1 MATASA
7 TVDSKAEL
15 TALLEQWER
24 EQQGNTQ
31 ELINILTK
39 ISELVEK
46 ETEVYHKADP
56 DPFDDRHPG
65 RADPECMLG
74 HLLKILFKNDEFMNT
89 LVNSYVMTSREFSLN
104 AAACRLL
111 QNIMPGL
118 ETAVVFQEKEGI
130 VERLFKWA
138 QEAEQPL
145 RIYATGLLAGAM
157 ENQDIAANYR
167 EENSVLVPLMLHR
180 LRELQDKDAESRR
193 EIKRPSPRKSL
204 GEPLLPL
211 DEEAVDGGFEDKPFS
226 QSKNSDEK
234 EAVGPQEDAEVPFSS
249 VEPENELSF
258 RFSSP
263 HRTSSRANSA
273 VKTMMKPMSAPGS
286 LTHPGMSDGS
296 SYLRRR
302 MERDSARISK
312 QKLNFSLPEPER
324 NFSELSNSSWSE
336 MSPWVIGNN
345 YHLDPL
351 TPEIEQRLILQYLT
365 PLGEYQELLAVFM
378 QMGARE
384 LLMHY
389 MDLKQTNDV
398 QLTFEALKY
407 LASLLLHKKFAAE
420 FVAHGGVQKLLEI
433 PRPSMAATGVS
444 LCLYY
449 LAYNQDAMERVCML
463 PHSVLSDVVG
473 YTLWLLECSHASGC
487 CHATMFFSISFSFRA
502 VLELFDK
509 QDGLRRLVNLVRK
522 KPLSPL
528 CANLLIRALCRK
540 CLNSQYHVK

>member
-1 MATASA
+1 
-7 TVDSKAEL
+7 
-15 TALLEQWER
+15 
-24 EQQGNTQ
+24 
-31 ELINILTK
+31 
-39 ISELVEK
+39 
-46 ETEVYHKADP
+46 
-56 DPFDDRHPG
+56 
-65 RADPECMLG
+65 
-74 HLLKILFKNDEFMNT
+74 
-89 LVNSYVMTSREFSLN
+89 
-104 AAACRLL
+104 
-111 QNIMPGL
+111 
-118 ETAVVFQEKEGI
+118 
-130 VERLFKWA
+130 
-138 QEAEQPL
+138 
-145 RIYATGLLAGAM
+145 
-157 ENQDIAANYR
+157 
-167 EENSVLVPLMLHR
+167 MLHR

-204 GEPLLPL
+204 SEPLLPL

-302 MERDSARISK
+302 MERDSARTSK

-365 PLGEYQELLAVFM
+365 PLGEYQEVGRLLAVFM

-398 QLTFEALKY
+398 QLTFEALKISTLEILNPEDQGALLSDDEIFSSRQRAKHTCMALRRY
-407 LASLLLHKKFAAE
+407 FEAHLAIKVEQVKQSLQRTEGGAPIHSQPYYKAVSYSREQVVEMMEFLIEYGPLRLYWEPAEVFHKLSCVQLLLQLISIACDWRTYYGRSDTVRYALDILSILTVVPKTQLLLSEPVAVFDEGGSSVSTVGKF
-420 FVAHGGVQKLLEI
+420 F
-433 PRPSMAATGVS
+433 
-444 LCLYY
+444 
-449 LAYNQDAMERVCML
+449 
-463 PHSVLSDVVG
+463 
-473 YTLWLLECSHASGC
+473 
-487 CHATMFFSISFSFRA
+487 
-502 VLELFDK
+502 
-509 QDGLRRLVNLVRK
+509 
-522 KPLSPL
+522 
-528 CANLLIRALCRK
+528 
-540 CLNSQYHVK
+540 